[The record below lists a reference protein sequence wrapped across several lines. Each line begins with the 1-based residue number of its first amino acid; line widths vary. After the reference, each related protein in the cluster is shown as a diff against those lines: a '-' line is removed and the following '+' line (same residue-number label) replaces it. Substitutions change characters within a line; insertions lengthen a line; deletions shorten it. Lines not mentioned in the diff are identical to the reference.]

1 MEAKP
6 KITKEVLCEEARF
19 ILANIMAESKYGRQ
33 NSHDDIRRVCEGAIS
48 IPFTEYVSFLGNSG
62 YLEHDLRKE
71 SLEVTGLGETI
82 VNGGNLAEL
91 AAQAVSHFK
100 SVRTRKR
107 AVNQESSGVPEKR
120 PRREH
125 VSELR
130 RGRPVHQKGEE
141 KARYEKIATIGSGG
155 VGTVHRARQVAL
167 GREVALKEI
176 RDLFDFFAE
185 EQRTEI
191 VRRFGEVARAHA
203 ELTHPNILQVHDV
216 DLDAE
221 FPYIVSQL
229 CSNGSVRR
237 LIADAESIPVGLAL
251 RYLLQ
256 TLHALHAA
264 HQKDVSHRGL
274 KPENMLIDEFGNIK
288 VSDFGF
294 SRVAEQY
301 QPVIRQV
308 YVGMGT
314 VGYMAPELFSDPS
327 NAGPQAD
334 IYALGIIFYELL
346 TRKLPGRRSAM
357 PSEIDPKLPTGIDD
371 VFDLMTRDEREERY
385 GSIEEILRDIDRI
398 KGLSDVLD
406 NQQPILAA
414 ENPLEQITF
423 RESEPIQDDETPP
436 LAPEEPVVEPA
447 TPSEV
452 IKDLIENAI
461 EDGLEEESVEVSMDT
476 PPVEVLSPEATSEST
491 PVSTRSASPSSPPP
505 PPPGTKKKS

>member
-62 YLEHDLRKE
+62 YLEHDRTKE
-71 SLEVTGLGETI
+71 SLEVTDLGETI
-82 VNGGNLAEL
+82 VNGGNLTEL

-100 SVRTRKR
+100 SVRTRGR
-107 AVNQESSGVPEKR
+107 AANRESSGVSEPRPSRERASVSRRSR
-120 PRREH
+120 PRNKEA
-125 VSELR
+125 ET
-130 RGRPVHQKGEE
+130 
-141 KARYEKIATIGSGG
+141 ARYEKLVTIGSGG
-155 VGTVHRARQVAL
+155 IGTVYRARQVSL
-167 GREVALKEI
+167 NREVALKEI

-185 EQRTEI
+185 EQRSEI
-191 VRRFGEVARAHA
+191 VRRFGDVARAHA

-216 DLDAE
+216 DLAAE
-221 FPYIVSQL
+221 FPFVVSQL
-229 CSNGSVRR
+229 CANGSVRR
-237 LIADAESIPVGLAL
+237 LITDAEAIPVGLAL

-294 SRVAEQY
+294 SRVVERDQS
-301 QPVIRQV
+301 VIRQV

-357 PSEIDPKLPTGIDD
+357 PSEIDPKLPKGIDD

-406 NQQPILAA
+406 SQQPVLAA

-423 RESEPIQDDETPP
+423 KESDPPSEEQQTPALTP
-436 LAPEEPVVEPA
+436 VEPA
-447 TPSEV
+447 PSG

-461 EDGLEEESVEVSMDT
+461 EGGLEEEEPESVEIPIDT
-476 PPVEVLSPEATSEST
+476 PPVDTLAETTSES
-491 PVSTRSASPSSPPP
+491 PVDASARSASPSSPPP
-505 PPPGTKKKS
+505 PPRRRSKKKS